1 MNKARIITYT
11 SGFNFKS
18 TKNITKADF
27 VLMSKIISTNLNNLY
42 NTESDYEVIPEAISE
57 GGFKF
62 IKFTNKTEPMYK
74 SFRIHILNQNYS
86 YASVHESTV
95 LTDWVNDDTVII
107 HPKMKGST
115 FIKAFDDAP
124 RWTKEELTI
133 FKECFQTFGAICN
146 KFPKL

>member
-11 SGFNFKS
+11 TGFNFKF

-27 VLMSKIISTNLNNLY
+27 VSMSKIITTNLNNLY

-86 YASVHESTV
+86 YPGVNEKTV
-95 LTDWVNDDTVII
+95 LIDWVNDDTVII
-107 HPKMKGST
+107 HPKMTGST
-115 FIKAFDDAP
+115 FIKSFDDAP

-133 FKECFQTFGAICN
+133 FKECFQTFGAVCS
-146 KFPKL
+146 KVPKL